1 LTVPAGTFYN
11 VVLKLDLNKN
21 FGPNNGNILFGLPP
35 SIPYGVTHAEW
46 FALHVGELQDM
57 DFDAATGAPG
67 DTYQLKSTN
76 ARPGGRVVPAIMPL
90 LNE

>member
-11 VVLKLDLNKN
+11 VVLKLDLDKN
-21 FGPNNGNILFGLPP
+21 FGSNSANILFGLPP
-35 SIPYGVTHAEW
+35 SINYGVTGASW
-46 FALHVGELQDM
+46 QALHVGELQNM

-76 ARPGGRVVPAIMPL
+76 ARPGGRVVPAVLQL